1 MPLLDR
7 RQEYSWPA
15 TRLERVQLLPERK
28 QYTLDEILVLNL
40 GFRVIG
46 GGGGGFKPHRLTGAW
61 GELDKNLRLTARA
74 PHLSP
79 REPLQNRLVGAA
91 QLHRERPSGGK
102 VETGCGKD

>member
-46 GGGGGFKPHRLTGAW
+46 GGRGAFNPHLWTGAW
-61 GELDKNLRLTARA
+61 EDIDKTLRLTARNPKPSA
-74 PHLSP
+74 RKPLQKRKAGATKEGREGVLHLR
-79 REPLQNRLVGAA
+79 REP
-91 QLHRERPSGGK
+91 
-102 VETGCGKD
+102 

>member
-46 GGGGGFKPHRLTGAW
+46 GAGEAFNPDLWTRAW
-61 GELDKNLRLTARA
+61 GEFDNTLTLTAKTATRA
-74 PHLSP
+74 ARNPHK
-79 REPLQNRLVGAA
+79 RRLQGTHKEESGRTCTL
-91 QLHRERPSGGK
+91 RPK
-102 VETGCGKD
+102 P